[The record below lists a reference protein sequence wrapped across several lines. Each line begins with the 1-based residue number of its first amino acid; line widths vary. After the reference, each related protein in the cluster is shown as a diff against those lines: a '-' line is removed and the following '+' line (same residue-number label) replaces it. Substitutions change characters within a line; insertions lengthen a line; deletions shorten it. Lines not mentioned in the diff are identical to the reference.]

1 MKIFRIG
8 TRGSPLALAQTQE
21 VIQALIKHHAFLQN
35 RLEVI
40 PIKTAGDTI
49 VDRSLVDLGGKSLFT
64 KEIERALLKN
74 DIDFAVHSMKDMT
87 SEDTLGISVPA
98 MLEREDPRDA
108 LVTRQGS
115 SFNDLPQGTLFGT
128 SSLRRQAHV
137 LHHYPHF
144 RVVALRGNVHTR
156 LQKIERGE
164 IDATLL
170 AVAGLKRLGL
180 FTDEIQPLSLEDC
193 LPAVAQG
200 AIGIQCRKND
210 NEVRELLKPL
220 NHHPTFQAVTAERAF
235 MQALNGSCRMPIAAF
250 GYLEGETLFLKG
262 LTCHPQGDHRRM
274 VSHKGLAIH
283 AETIGRE
290 AAYMIQEKK

>member
-1 MKIFRIG
+1 M
-8 TRGSPLALAQTQE
+8 
-21 VIQALIKHHAFLQN
+21 
-35 RLEVI
+35 I

-64 KEIERALLKN
+64 KEIERALLKK

>member
-1 MKIFRIG
+1 MVQDNMMI
-8 TRGSPLALAQTQE
+8 
-21 VIQALIKHHAFLQN
+21 
-35 RLEVI
+35 
-40 PIKTAGDTI
+40 
-49 VDRSLVDLGGKSLFT
+49 
-64 KEIERALLKN
+64 
-74 DIDFAVHSMKDMT
+74 
-87 SEDTLGISVPA
+87 LGISIPA

-115 SFNDLPQGTLFGT
+115 SFNNLPQGTLFGT

-144 RVVALRGNVHTR
+144 RIVALRGNVHTR

-180 FTDEIQPLSLEDC
+180 FTKEIQPLSLEDC

-200 AIGIQCRKND
+200 AIGIQCREND
-210 NEVRELLKPL
+210 SEACELLRSL

-235 MQALNGSCRMPIAAF
+235 MRTLNGSCRMPIAAF
-250 GYLEGETLFLKG
+250 GYLDGETLFFKG
-262 LTCHPQGDHRRM
+262 LTSHPQGHQKRV
-274 VSHKGLAIH
+274 VSHKGLAVH
-283 AETIGRE
+283 AENIGRE
-290 AAYMIQEKK
+290 AAYMIQEKKWPVSS

>member
-1 MKIFRIG
+1 M
-8 TRGSPLALAQTQE
+8 
-21 VIQALIKHHAFLQN
+21 
-35 RLEVI
+35 I

-156 LQKIERGE
+156 LQKIERG
-164 IDATLL
+164 
-170 AVAGLKRLGL
+170 K
-180 FTDEIQPLSLEDC
+180 S
-193 LPAVAQG
+193 
-200 AIGIQCRKND
+200 
-210 NEVRELLKPL
+210 
-220 NHHPTFQAVTAERAF
+220 
-235 MQALNGSCRMPIAAF
+235 MQ
-250 GYLEGETLFLKG
+250 LFLLWRG
-262 LTCHPQGDHRRM
+262 
-274 VSHKGLAIH
+274 
-283 AETIGRE
+283 
-290 AAYMIQEKK
+290 